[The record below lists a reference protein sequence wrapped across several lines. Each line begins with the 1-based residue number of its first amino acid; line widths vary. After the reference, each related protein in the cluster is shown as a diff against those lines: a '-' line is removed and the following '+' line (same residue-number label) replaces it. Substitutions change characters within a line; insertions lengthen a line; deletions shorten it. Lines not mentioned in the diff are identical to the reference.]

1 MAGAAKALRSGRAG
15 TAKAGVR
22 EDNAAMNLTEAF
34 ICDTIRTPI
43 GRYGGALSSVRTDDL
58 GAIPLAALMAR
69 NPKVDWQAVTD
80 VIYGCANQAGEDNR
94 NVARMSALL
103 AGLPLELPGS
113 TINRLCGS
121 GMDAVGTAARA
132 IKSGEAQLM
141 IAGGVE
147 SMSRAPF
154 VMPKAES
161 AFSRANAVYDTTIG
175 WRFVN
180 KLMKEKYGVDSMPE
194 TAENVAREFGIER
207 GAQDRMALASQLKAV
222 AAQKAGFFDAEI
234 VPVTLP
240 QKKGEPIVVSKDE
253 HPRDTSLESLA
264 KLKGVV
270 TADGSVTAG
279 NASGVNDGSCA
290 LLLASERA
298 ASRHGLVPKAR
309 VVGMATAGV
318 PPRIMGMGP
327 APATRKVLE
336 LTGLALSDIDVI
348 ELNEA
353 FAAQGLAVLRD
364 LGLADD
370 DARVNI
376 NGGAIALGH
385 PLGASGARLV
395 TTAVNQLHRG
405 GGRYALCTMCIGV
418 GQGIAVILERV

>member
-1 MAGAAKALRSGRAG
+1 MTRQ
-15 TAKAGVR
+15 
-22 EDNAAMNLTEAF
+22 AF
-34 ICDTIRTPI
+34 ICDAIRTPF

-58 GAIPLAALMAR
+58 AALPLKALMAR
-69 NPKVDWQAVTD
+69 NARVDWQALTD
-80 VIYGCANQAGEDNR
+80 VLYGCANQAGEDNR
-94 NVARMSALL
+94 NVAHMATLL
-103 AGLPLELPGS
+103 AGLPVDVPGA

-121 GMDAVGTAARA
+121 GLDALGTAARA
-132 IKSGEAQLM
+132 IKSGEATLM

-180 KLMKEKYGVDSMPE
+180 KLMKEMYGVDSMPE
-194 TAENVAREFGIER
+194 TAENVATDYKIER
-207 GAQDRMALASQLKAV
+207 EAQDRMALASQLKAV
-222 AAQKAGFFDAEI
+222 AAQKRGFFDAEI
-234 VPVTLP
+234 TPVTIP
-240 QKKGEPIVVSKDE
+240 QKKGDAVVVKQDE
-253 HPRDTSLESLA
+253 HPRETSLEALA

-270 TADGSVTAG
+270 KPDGTVTAG

-290 LLLASERA
+290 LLLADEATAAKNGLTPRA
-298 ASRHGLVPKAR
+298 RI
-309 VVGMATAGV
+309 VGMATAGV
-318 PPRIMGMGP
+318 PPRVMGIGP
-327 APATRKVLE
+327 APATQKVLA
-336 LTGLALSDIDVI
+336 LTGLKLEQIDVI

-353 FAAQGLAVLRD
+353 FAAQGLAVLRM
-364 LGLADD
+364 LGLKDD
-370 DARVNI
+370 DARVNP

-385 PLGASGARLV
+385 PLGASGARLA
-395 TTAVNQLHRG
+395 TTAVNQLHAT